1 VRKGAR
7 AHAAVAAWFD
17 AVPAEHL
24 FLSVLTLGEIRRGI
38 EIVAR
43 CDHAQAVALERWRRR
58 IVAAYADRILPVS
71 EAVAEEWGRIQAIRS
86 VSTIDSLLAATAVA
100 HGLTLVTRNLR
111 DFAGTGA
118 VLLDPFAAPS
128 TRRLP

>member
-1 VRKGAR
+1 MP
-7 AHAAVAAWFD
+7 AA
-17 AVPAEHL
+17 HL

-43 CDHAQAVALERWRRR
+43 SDHAQAAALERWRRR

-100 HGLTLVTRNLR
+100 HGLTLVTRNVR
-111 DFAGTGA
+111 DFAGTRA

-128 TRRLP
+128 PRRLP